1 MALLTWGL
9 NYSYMRTRDAVAY
22 EIDEA
27 LWEAYRRYDKSAVMN
42 RLISRYLPALAFAAK
57 TRSTVAQTNE
67 LTNLSGNRGA
77 PRKLS

>member
-1 MALLTWGL
+1 MK
-9 NYSYMRTRDAVAY
+9 TRNTFAY

-57 TRSTVAQTNE
+57 TKSTLREVTDSQTYPE
-67 LTNLSGNRGA
+67 TETLRGNLS
-77 PRKLS
+77 